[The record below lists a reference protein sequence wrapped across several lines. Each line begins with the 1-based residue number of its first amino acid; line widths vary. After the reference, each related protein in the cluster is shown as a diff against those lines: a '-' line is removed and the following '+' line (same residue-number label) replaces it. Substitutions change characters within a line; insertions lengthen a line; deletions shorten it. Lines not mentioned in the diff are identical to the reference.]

1 MIRILVVFGIVFSIA
16 YCGLRE
22 GNGNIGHAPAP
33 ELENKKLDVASLS
46 SNIDPVC
53 EMTLD
58 NSILADTAIV
68 DGKTYGFCN
77 EGCKVEFLNKR
88 K

>member
-1 MIRILVVFGIVFSIA
+1 MSRILAVLSVLFFINS
-16 YCGLRE
+16 CGLVE
-22 GNGNIGHAPAP
+22 GNGNVGKAPAP
-33 ELENKKLDVASLS
+33 EETKLQFDVANLS

-58 NSILADTAIV
+58 NSMLADTAMA
-68 DGKTYGFCN
+68 DGKIYGFCN
-77 EGCKVEFLNKR
+77 VGCKVEFLSKH

>member
-1 MIRILVVFGIVFSIA
+1 MSS
-16 YCGLRE
+16 CGLTE
-22 GNGNIGHAPAP
+22 GNGNVGQAPAP
-33 ELENKKLDVASLS
+33 EQENKKLDVASLS